1 MAIITIS
8 RGSYSKGKEVAE
20 KVAER
25 LGYACISRDLLV
37 EASEHFNIPE
47 IKLVRAL
54 HDAPSILER
63 FTYGKENY
71 LAYIEAAFL
80 RHAQKDNMIYH
91 GLAGHFFLKGVQH
104 VLKVRV
110 LADIEDRIRL
120 ETEREKI
127 GKDEAR
133 YILEKDDHE
142 RRQWSLKL
150 FGIDTWD
157 PRLYDLVLH
166 IRRLTVDDAVSIICH
181 TVDLPHF
188 KTTTESQK
196 VLDDL
201 ALAAEVKTKL
211 VPTYSNVKV
220 TAHEGVVYID
230 TAWTMQSAPQLADE
244 IEAVAKKVD
253 GVKEVKVHV
262 SLRSPDV

>member
-20 KVAER
+20 KLAER
-25 LGYACISRDLLV
+25 LGYVCISRDLLV

-54 HDAPSILER
+54 HDAPSIFER
-63 FTYGKENY
+63 FTYGKEKY
-71 LAYIEAAFL
+71 LTYIESAFL

-91 GLAGHFFLKGVQH
+91 GLAGHFFLRGVQH

-110 LADIEDRIRL
+110 LADIENRIRL
-120 ETEREKI
+120 ETERENI
-127 GKDEAR
+127 TADEAR

-150 FGIDTWD
+150 YGIDTKD
-157 PRLYDLVLH
+157 PNLYDLVLH
-166 IRRLTVDDAVSIICH
+166 IRKLTVDDAVSIICH
-181 TVDLPHF
+181 TVGLPHF
-188 KTTTESQK
+188 KTTPESQQ
-196 VLDDL
+196 VLDNLVL
-201 ALAAEVKTKL
+201 ASEVKIRL
-211 VPTYSNVKV
+211 VDEYPNVQV
-220 TAHEGVVYID
+220 TAQNGTVFID
-230 TAWTMQSAPQLADE
+230 TSAGMKSAPQRADE
-244 IEAVAKKVD
+244 IAELARSIP
-253 GVKEVKVHV
+253 GVSDVKVHV

>member
-25 LGYACISRDLLV
+25 LGYTCVSRDLLV
-37 EASEHFNIPE
+37 EASEQFNIPE

-63 FTYGKENY
+63 FTYGKETY

-80 RHAQKDNMIYH
+80 RHARKDNMVYH
-91 GLAGHFFLKGVQH
+91 GLAGHFFLRGVQH

-157 PRLYDLVLH
+157 PRLYDMVLH

-181 TVDLPHF
+181 TVGQPHF
-188 KTTTESQK
+188 KTTPDSQK
-196 VLDDL
+196 MLDDL
-201 ALAAEVKTKL
+201 ALAAEVKAKL
-211 VPTYSNVKV
+211 APTYSNVKV
-220 TAHEGVVYID
+220 TAQEGVVYVD
-230 TAWTMQSAPQLADE
+230 TAWAMQSAPQIADE
-244 IEAVAKKVD
+244 IEVVAKEVN
-253 GVKEVKVHV
+253 GVKDVKVHV